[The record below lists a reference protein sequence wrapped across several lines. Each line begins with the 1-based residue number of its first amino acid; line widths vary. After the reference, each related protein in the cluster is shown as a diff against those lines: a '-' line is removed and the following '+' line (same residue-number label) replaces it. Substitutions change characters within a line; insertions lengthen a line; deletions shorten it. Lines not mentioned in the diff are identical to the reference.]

1 MPVATY
7 FEFSDLNRLRQ
18 SKNCRLNK
26 LPDNQI
32 QYFLGRYAEG
42 QPKKGSDKVDPYFII
57 PQRHEFMSSEKSSPS
72 EVIFFME
79 GNYMSVN

>member
-32 QYFLGRYAEG
+32 QYFLVGTLKANR
-42 QPKKGSDKVDPYFII
+42 KKDLTRLTLIL
-57 PQRHEFMSSEKSSPS
+57 
-72 EVIFFME
+72 
-79 GNYMSVN
+79 